1 MLSKL
6 YRLPALAYDQVK
18 AKGELI
24 KTPGLALL
32 KLKKPDQPQSRLGII
47 VSTKVSK
54 SAVQR
59 NLLKRRLR
67 HALRDNLD
75 QLPPNLDFI
84 FLPSKQLLDIPFE
97 DLKSKLRFLLQ
108 KI

>member
-1 MLSKL
+1 MLPKL
-6 YRLPALAYDQVK
+6 YRLPALTYDKVK
-18 AKGELI
+18 TKGELI

-32 KLKKPDQPQSRLGII
+32 KLKKSDQSQSRLGII

-67 HALRDNLD
+67 NALYKELGNLASNLD
-75 QLPPNLDFI
+75 II
-84 FLPSKQLLDIPFE
+84 FLPSKQLLDIPYK
-97 DLKSKLRFLLQ
+97 DLTTKVRSLLQ